1 MALTHFLA
9 IHGGYWPRVGILL
22 HPLDRFFLIAQFKN
36 CHDQGCNPQKKDSPM
51 KKLILPHSIGVLL
64 ALLVFVV
71 FPSSSALAAPKCD
84 PVTFSQN
91 SPGVPI
97 NVFMAS
103 ITPTPFIIFYTVNG
117 SDPVHTGS
125 TPGANTFI
133 YTTSIAVGPGQTV
146 YFRALT
152 YKASPYVDSIIT
164 DYKVFN
170 PGD

>member
-1 MALTHFLA
+1 
-9 IHGGYWPRVGILL
+9 
-22 HPLDRFFLIAQFKN
+22 
-36 CHDQGCNPQKKDSPM
+36 M
-51 KKLILPHSIGVLL
+51 KKLAASESNCVRSRSLLGFLPHSIGILL
-64 ALLVFVV
+64 ALLVFVA

-84 PVTFSQN
+84 PVVFSQN

-97 NVFMAS
+97 NVFMNS
-103 ITPTPFIIFYTVNG
+103 ITPSPFIIFYTTDSSNPTH
-117 SDPVHTGS
+117 SGS
-125 TPGANTFI
+125 TPTGTTSI
-133 YTTSIAVGPGQTV
+133 YTSSIAVGPGQTV